1 MNWQMNSTSI
11 NGVLNLYKPKGITSQ
26 TAVRVAKR
34 ICGVEKAGHCGTLDP
49 QATGVL
55 PIMLGEAVK
64 ISEYLVEHDKHYRA
78 VLILGKETDT
88 EDITGN
94 VLHEHNGALPSF
106 EEVVNAVASFVGEYM
121 QVPPMYSALKVDG
134 IKLVN
139 LARDGVN
146 VEREPRRV
154 TVYEASV
161 TENDSGEF
169 LLDVRCSRGTYIRTL
184 CADIG
189 KKLGCG
195 ACMGELERASVGRFD
210 INASVTLEQLREMER
225 SDIAS
230 LVTPID
236 AAIDFFPAFR
246 INDFS
251 ARLIRNG
258 CAVDIRKLRIRPQ
271 CEELFRLYD
280 SGGFFAIAIAEK
292 RGEITSVRQ
301 KRLFFIN
308 TAST

>member
-1 MNWQMNSTSI
+1 
-11 NGVLNLYKPKGITSQ
+11 
-26 TAVRVAKR
+26 
-34 ICGVEKAGHCGTLDP
+34 
-49 QATGVL
+49 
-55 PIMLGEAVK
+55 
-64 ISEYLVEHDKHYRA
+64 
-78 VLILGKETDT
+78 
-88 EDITGN
+88 
-94 VLHEHNGALPSF
+94 
-106 EEVVNAVASFVGEYM
+106 
-121 QVPPMYSALKVDG
+121 MYSALKVDG

-146 VEREPRRV
+146 VEREPRKV